1 MKQRIYLFITAVAA
15 LALLISACQ
24 SVVDIAS
31 AESSS
36 ETSAESSLEAN
47 KAVVRR
53 FVQEGKN
60 RENPAVFGEIF
71 SPEFQHHFHITG
83 EALPPGLA
91 GTARVG
97 EIFGIAFPAIKVTI
111 EFLIAEGEYVLE
123 RSNVTAFNDG
133 PYLNIPATNKTVT
146 WTENHL
152 YRIVD
157 GLIVEHWPEAD
168 MAGLLE
174 QLGALSAITGE

>member
-1 MKQRIYLFITAVAA
+1 MKQRILLVITTIAA
-15 LALLISACQ
+15 LALLLSACQ
-24 SVVDIAS
+24 PVVDIAS
-31 AESSS
+31 AETTS
-36 ETSAESSLEAN
+36 ETTVESTLEAN
-47 KAVVRR
+47 KAIIRR

-71 SPEFQHHFHITG
+71 SPEYQHHFHMPG
-83 EALPPGLA
+83 EEMPPGLA
-91 GTARVG
+91 GSARVG
-97 EIFGIAFPAIKVTI
+97 EIFGVAFPEIEVTI
-111 EFLIAEGEYVLE
+111 EILIAEGDYVLE
-123 RSNVTAFNDG
+123 RSNVTAFHGG
-133 PYLNIPATNKTVT
+133 PFLNIPATNQTVT